1 MSVIEHASGRMLS
14 GNPASAVFEREWLI
28 YGKMIDNN
36 CKYEKSTR
44 LDPEKVDGFKRNCN

>member
-36 CKYEKSTR
+36 YLFHCEPMPAFAR
-44 LDPEKVDGFKRNCN
+44 